1 MNAKAR
7 IAFAAGMTLA
17 CLGLLT
23 PSAAYAQIHLNDP
36 AVEACAEQ
44 IYAAVRPLSRGH
56 YSRWEILPTIYAGL
70 RRADACHFPEAV
82 REAMRLD
89 ALELGLRTRR
99 HLTPRERQL
108 SRAADDAVAAL
119 VRVPRRPHCELVEAG
134 LYDRCA
140 PVPIPVRELNVGTR
154 PRFLVGPTRLFVVQ
168 LVDALA
174 EADPRLVASAQLLWM
189 YASWM
194 NCECVPSITFLW
206 MRRDLRE
213 GRTRLAPYPDERL
226 ETSDESEGVA
236 LFPENTTHHTYH
248 RPFRHSPHPVHL
260 SPGM

>member
-1 MNAKAR
+1 MKNR
-7 IAFAAGMTLA
+7 VAFPLMLGALLGTLGATRAA
-17 CLGLLT
+17 
-23 PSAAYAQIHLNDP
+23 SAQVHLDHP

-44 IYAAVRPLSRGH
+44 IYAAVRPLGRER
-56 YSRWEILPTIYAGL
+56 YRRWEILPTIYAGL
-70 RRADACHFPEAV
+70 RRASACRFPEAV

-99 HLTPRERQL
+99 HLTPAEHQISREASEAL
-108 SRAADDAVAAL
+108 APLVATPRASECDHGD
-119 VRVPRRPHCELVEAG
+119 HEG
-134 LYDRCA
+134 LYTECM
-140 PVPIPVRELNVGTR
+140 PVPIPIRELNVGTR
-154 PRFLVGPTRLFVVQ
+154 PRFLMSSPRLFLVQ
-168 LVDALA
+168 IVDAVA
-174 EADPRLVASAQLLWM
+174 EADPRLMASAQLLWM

-213 GRTRLAPYPDERL
+213 GRVRLAAYPDERL

-236 LFPENTTHHTYH
+236 LFPDDTALGEYH
-248 RPFRHSPHPVHL
+248 RPFRHDSHPVHL